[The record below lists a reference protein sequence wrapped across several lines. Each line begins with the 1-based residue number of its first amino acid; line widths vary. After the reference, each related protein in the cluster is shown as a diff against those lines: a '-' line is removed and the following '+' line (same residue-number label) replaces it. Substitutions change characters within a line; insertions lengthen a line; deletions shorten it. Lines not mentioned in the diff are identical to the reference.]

1 VISRVFCLFF
11 HRNCHLVLRFF
22 NSKSDINVS
31 NYEDENLK
39 EVAVRLKKGCECS
52 ENCMK
57 EFEPNIVLKHRLNIE
72 ELTKTEH
79 DLYMMGV
86 TMACV
91 GQTEKTA
98 HKKERK
104 KLRARYRFMGREV
117 CQNAFLYL
125 ENTTL
130 HQIKSIRKH
139 MMDHGVSPRVH
150 GNHKRTP
157 INVLPLDTYQL
168 AIRFLEEYLE
178 KHAIK
183 NKIKATH
190 NHNSTATSGPKQSE
204 SYKVVHLQKSIS
216 VKIMHEAYLSS
227 CNSNEP
233 DTKIMGYTS
242 FKNLIKER
250 FGHLKFD
257 LEPPDSGPKTPA
269 NKKNSDRQNAS
280 NKQVRIFKANIV

>member
-1 VISRVFCLFF
+1 
-11 HRNCHLVLRFF
+11 
-22 NSKSDINVS
+22 
-31 NYEDENLK
+31 
-39 EVAVRLKKGCECS
+39 
-52 ENCMK
+52 M
-57 EFEPNIVLKHRLNIE
+57 
-72 ELTKTEH
+72 
-79 DLYMMGV
+79 
-86 TMACV
+86 
-91 GQTEKTA
+91 
-98 HKKERK
+98 
-104 KLRARYRFMGREV
+104 

-183 NKIKATH
+183 NKIKAA
-190 NHNSTATSGPKQSE
+190 TATGPKSE

-227 CNSNEP
+227 CTSNEP
-233 DTKIMGYTS
+233 GMYYCYLPFIQ
-242 FKNLIKER
+242 IK
-250 FGHLKFD
+250 
-257 LEPPDSGPKTPA
+257 
-269 NKKNSDRQNAS
+269 
-280 NKQVRIFKANIV
+280 